1 MKFDPEDETC
11 TLDIN
16 VILKREI
23 DRESFETE
31 KEKNFLVIEGHP
43 LTHAHE
49 GDISYKVLHKGISNR
64 SFKREFK
71 LADHVDIVNA
81 NLELGILA
89 IYLKREVPEEERP
102 KAIAINYTK

>member
-31 KEKNFLVIEGHP
+31 KEYLEEIEM
-43 LTHAHE
+43 
-49 GDISYKVLHKGISNR
+49 
-64 SFKREFK
+64 FKQPVS
-71 LADHVDIVNA
+71 AM
-81 NLELGILA
+81 
-89 IYLKREVPEEERP
+89 
-102 KAIAINYTK
+102 NYPVSKYEIWWLIIGFP